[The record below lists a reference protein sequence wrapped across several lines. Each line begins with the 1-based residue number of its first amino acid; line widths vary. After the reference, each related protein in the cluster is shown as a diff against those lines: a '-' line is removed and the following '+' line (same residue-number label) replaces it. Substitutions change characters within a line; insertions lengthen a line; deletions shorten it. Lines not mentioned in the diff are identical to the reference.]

1 MAVLCHVTVYLES
14 FAIHTTPHHT
24 LMGPRSKGFSFTPSL
39 IEVEVRSL
47 IPHRHVCTGEFGFP
61 GWSHLKEQLLHFSFS
76 TSFTPFQWWKW
87 EETSVYV
94 CVCVHACECVC
105 MCCTALQAS
114 FILAQLLC
122 RTVPFS
128 VFPWCW
134 LTEAGIA
141 PEKGGRQWRGAW
153 SCGRLSWGSIVRQTL
168 HWSGITLL
176 KLLICNLY
184 LSDSCIMFFK

>member
-94 CVCVHACECVC
+94 CVCVCMRVSVCVC
-105 MCCTALQAS
+105 V
-114 FILAQLLC
+114 AQLFRHLSFWLS
-122 RTVPFS
+122 FS
-128 VFPWCW
+128 AGQCHSLSFHGVDSPRQV
-134 LTEAGIA
+134 LPLRREADSGGEPEVVGGCLEA
-141 PEKGGRQWRGAW
+141 PLYGRHCTDQA
-153 SCGRLSWGSIVRQTL
+153 L
-168 HWSGITLL
+168 HS
-176 KLLICNLY
+176 
-184 LSDSCIMFFK
+184 